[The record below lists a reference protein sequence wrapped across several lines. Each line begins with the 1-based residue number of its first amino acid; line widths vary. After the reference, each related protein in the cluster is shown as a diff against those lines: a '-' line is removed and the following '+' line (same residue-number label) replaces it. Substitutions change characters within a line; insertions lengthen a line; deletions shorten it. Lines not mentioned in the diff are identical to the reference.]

1 MHEALNTQIYALIS
15 SAANTNANEEKVS
28 SGNAGGLKVISGA
41 KISAAKR

>member
-1 MHEALNTQIYALIS
+1 LHEALNTQIYALIS
-15 SAANTNANEEKVS
+15 SAANTNEEKVS